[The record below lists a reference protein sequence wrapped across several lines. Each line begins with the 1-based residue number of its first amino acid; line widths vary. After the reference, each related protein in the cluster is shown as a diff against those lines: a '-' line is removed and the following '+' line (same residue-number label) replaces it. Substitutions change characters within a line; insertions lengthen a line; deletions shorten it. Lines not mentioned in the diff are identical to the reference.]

1 MTNEPTSSK
10 PCRHGGFWGVILL
23 LVAGLLVSVGLNLAL
38 SAGLAVRGLAQKGTP
53 GGTATDE
60 FPSFTEE
67 LSYGSGDVKAVRIS
81 LDGVILRGVSGGGL
95 FGEGTDPVEEVLRQ
109 IRAARND
116 RNVRAILF
124 EVNSPGG
131 AVTPS
136 DEIYRALREFRA
148 SRSDR
153 RIVVHV
159 RDLCASGGYYVAV
172 AADRIVS
179 EPTAIVGSIGV
190 IMEALNWH
198 AMADKIGIG
207 ATTIKSG
214 ENKDLMN
221 PFRPVNPENVKI
233 LQAMVDDAY
242 RRFSAIVADGRKM
255 SPEQLAPLADG
266 RIFSAPAALEAGL
279 IDELGGWEEATR
291 ALATLCETDAVRL
304 VRYTDGRTF
313 FEKMFSVRTPE
324 HPLARWTDA
333 LPSAH
338 PRMMYI
344 WRP

>member
-1 MTNEPTSSK
+1 MTTESTPPK
-10 PCRHGGFWGVILL
+10 PCRHGSYWGIIVLL
-23 LVAGLLVSVGLNLAL
+23 LAGLLVSVALNLAL
-38 SAGLAVRGLAQKGTP
+38 SAGLAVRGLAQKGAVT
-53 GGTATDE
+53 GTASDE
-60 FPSFTEE
+60 FPSFSEE
-67 LSYGSGDVKAVRIS
+67 WSYGSGAVKVVRIA
-81 LDGVILRGVSGGGL
+81 LDGVIMRGVSGGGL
-95 FGEGTDPVEEVLRQ
+95 FGEEIDPVEEVLRQ

-116 RNVRAILF
+116 DEVRAILF

-136 DEIYRALREFRA
+136 DEIYRALRDFRA
-148 SRSDR
+148 SREDR

-159 RDLCASGGYYVAV
+159 RDLCASGGYYVSV

-190 IMEALNWH
+190 IMEAINWH
-198 AMADKIGIG
+198 VLAEKIGVE

-214 ENKDLMN
+214 ANKDLMN
-221 PFRPVNPENVKI
+221 PFRPVNSENVKI
-233 LQAMVDDAY
+233 LQDMVDDAY
-242 RRFSAIVADGRKM
+242 RRFAAIVADGRKM
-255 SPEQLAPLADG
+255 SPETLAPLADG
-266 RIFSAPAALEAGL
+266 RIFSAPAAMEAGL
-279 IDELGGWEEATR
+279 VDELGGWEDATR
-291 ALATLCETDAVRL
+291 ALAGLLGTETVRM

-324 HPLARWTDA
+324 HPLARWADA

-338 PRMMYI
+338 PRLMYL